1 VSNGLSETALRFVV
15 VGYITA
21 VAIPPLG
28 LIIGIVIA
36 TRSRPEAKHGRWIVL
51 VSVVAGVVW
60 VLVFTSGVLTTP
72 SSDTSY

>member
-1 VSNGLSETALRFVV
+1 MSNGLSETALRFVV

-28 LIIGIVIA
+28 LLIGIVIA
-36 TRSRPEAKHGRWIVL
+36 TRSKPEARQGRWIIL
-51 VSVVAGVVW
+51 VSLVAGVVW
-60 VLVFTSGVLTTP
+60 VLVFTTGVLTTP